1 MDSCFVVVV
10 GLGRVVVEM
19 VENFG
24 EDIVVVDVVGEILL
38 VVAVLGMRLAGVA
51 REPLPLVVVV
61 VGRFVVVVEE
71 QWLPLDV
78 DDQRFAREEPHQS
91 LIFAGRF
98 GECAAVSLAEE
109 EGSEG

>member
-10 GLGRVVVEM
+10 GLGRVVVGM

-24 EDIVVVDVVGEILL
+24 EDIVVVDVVVEILP

-61 VGRFVVVVEE
+61 GRFVVVVEE
-71 QWLPLDV
+71 QRLPLDV

>member
-10 GLGRVVVEM
+10 GLGRVVVGM

-71 QWLPLDV
+71 QRLPLDV

>member
-71 QWLPLDV
+71 QRLPLDV